1 MSKLILTLLILS
13 SLTQANLG
21 SFDKQ
26 GRFIYPDT
34 NKPYTGNLEVANNDW
49 GNDSVVSTDTTV
61 GLATGEYVKFSKDYV
76 DGVLHGVEKAFYRT
90 GKLKSVG
97 YFNKGLIDGTTTLY
111 YEDGSVQAQV
121 SFNNGAREGKAVS
134 FYPDG
139 AKQLEHFFIN
149 DKLNGVASQW
159 YDTGSLM
166 ITRDYSKGLLH
177 GEVITYYE
185 SGKVFEVTKFN
196 YGTPKS
202 KFIYHEDGSLADEQ
216 GFLSK
221 QVIDSIIS

>member
-1 MSKLILTLLILS
+1 MKYILLTLLLLS

-34 NKPYTGNLEVANNDW
+34 NKPYTGNLDVINNDW
-49 GNDSVVSTDTTV
+49 GVDAVEFN
-61 GLATGEYVKFSKDYV
+61 KDYV
-76 DGVLHGVEKAFYRT
+76 DGVLHGAEKVFYRS

-111 YEDGSVQAQV
+111 YEDGALQAQV
-121 SFNNGAREGKAVS
+121 RFNNGIREGRAVS
-134 FYPDG
+134 YYPDG
-139 AKQLEHFFIN
+139 TKQSEQLYVT
-149 DKLNGVASQW
+149 DKLYGLSRQW

-166 ITRDYSKGLLH
+166 ISRDYSQGLLH
-177 GEVITYYE
+177 GEVTTYYE

-196 YGTPKS
+196 YGTPKF
-202 KFIYHEDGSLADEQ
+202 KRTYNEDGSLAKEE
-216 GFLSK
+216 GFFDREK
-221 QVIDSIIS
+221 INKIIS

>member
-1 MSKLILTLLILS
+1 MNKLLLILLLLS
-13 SLTQANLG
+13 SIAQANLG
-21 SFDKQ
+21 TFKDGK
-26 GRFIYPDT
+26 FIYPDT
-34 NKPYTGNLEVANNDW
+34 NKPYTGNLDVINNDW
-49 GNDSVVSTDTTV
+49 GKDAVEFN
-61 GLATGEYVKFSKDYV
+61 KDYV
-76 DGVLHGVEKAFYRT
+76 DGVLHGAEKVFYRS
-90 GKLKSVG
+90 GRLKSVG

-121 SFNNGAREGKAVS
+121 SFNNGAKEGKAVS

-166 ITRDYSKGLLH
+166 ISRDYSKGLLH
-177 GEVITYYE
+177 GEVRIYYE

-196 YGTPKS
+196 YGTPKF
-202 KFIYHEDGSLADEQ
+202 KRTYNEDGSLAKEE
-216 GFLSK
+216 GFFDREIINK
-221 QVIDSIIS
+221 IIS

>member
-1 MSKLILTLLILS
+1 MSKLILIFLLLT
-13 SLTQANLG
+13 SLAQANLG

-26 GRFIYPDT
+26 GRFIYPET
-34 NKPYTGNLEVANNDW
+34 NKPYTGNLDVINNDW
-49 GNDSVVSTDTTV
+49 GKDAVEFN
-61 GLATGEYVKFSKDYV
+61 KDYV
-76 DGVLHGVEKAFYRT
+76 DGVLHGAEKVFYRS

-121 SFNNGAREGKAVS
+121 SFNNGAKEGKAVS

-166 ITRDYSKGLLH
+166 ISRDYSKGLLH
-177 GEVITYYE
+177 GEVTTYYE
-185 SGKVFEVTKFN
+185 SGRVFEVTKFN
-196 YGTPKS
+196 YGTPKF
-202 KFIYHEDGSLADEQ
+202 KRTYNEDGSLAKEE
-216 GFLSK
+216 GFFDRELINK
-221 QVIDSIIS
+221 IIS

>member
-1 MSKLILTLLILS
+1 MKYILLTFLLLT
-13 SLTQANLG
+13 SLAQANLG
-21 SFDKQ
+21 TYKN
-26 GRFIYPDT
+26 GKFIYPDT
-34 NKPYTGNLEVANNDW
+34 DKPYTGNLDVINNDW
-49 GNDSVVSTDTTV
+49 GKDAVEFN
-61 GLATGEYVKFSKDYV
+61 KDYV
-76 DGVLHGVEKAFYRT
+76 DGVLHGAEKVFYRS

-149 DKLNGVASQW
+149 DKLNGVARQW

-166 ITRDYSKGLLH
+166 ITRDYSQGLLH

-185 SGKVFEVTKFN
+185 SGKVFEITKFN

>member
-1 MSKLILTLLILS
+1 MKLTLLLITLTLT
-13 SLTQANLG
+13 SLAQADLG

-26 GRFIYPDT
+26 GRFIYPET
-34 NKPYTGNLEVANNDW
+34 NKPYTGNLDVINNDW
-49 GNDSVVSTDTTV
+49 GKDAVEFN
-61 GLATGEYVKFSKDYV
+61 KDYV
-76 DGVLHGVEKAFYRT
+76 DGVLHGAEKAFYRS

-149 DKLNGVASQW
+149 DKLNGVARQW

-166 ITRDYSKGLLH
+166 ITRDYSQGLLH

>member
-1 MSKLILTLLILS
+1 MKYILLTLLLFS
-13 SLTQANLG
+13 SLAQANLSTYKHG
-21 SFDKQ
+21 KL
-26 GRFIYPDT
+26 INPDT

-49 GNDSVVSTDTTV
+49 GNDGVVSTDTTV

-139 AKQLEHFFIN
+139 TKQLEHFFIN

-166 ITRDYSKGLLH
+166 ISRDYSQGLLH
-177 GEVITYYE
+177 GEVTTYYE
-185 SGKVFEVTKFN
+185 SGRVFEVTKFN
-196 YGTPKS
+196 YGTPKF
-202 KFIYHEDGSLADEQ
+202 KRTYNEDGSLAKEE
-216 GFLSK
+216 GFFDRK
-221 QVIDSIIS
+221 TINKIIS

>member
-1 MSKLILTLLILS
+1 MKLTLLLITLTLT
-13 SLTQANLG
+13 SLAQADLG

-34 NKPYTGNLEVANNDW
+34 NKPYTGNLDVINNDW
-49 GNDSVVSTDTTV
+49 GKDAVEFN
-61 GLATGEYVKFSKDYV
+61 KDYV
-76 DGVLHGVEKAFYRT
+76 DGVLHGAEKVFYRS

-121 SFNNGAREGKAVS
+121 RFNNGIREGRAVS
-134 FYPDG
+134 YYPDG
-139 AKQLEHFFIN
+139 TKQSEQFYVT
-149 DKLNGVASQW
+149 DKLYGLSRQW

-166 ITRDYSKGLLH
+166 ISRDYSKGLLH
-177 GEVITYYE
+177 GEVTTYYE

-196 YGTPKS
+196 YGTPKF
-202 KFIYHEDGSLADEQ
+202 KRTYNEDGSLAKEE
-216 GFLSK
+216 GFFDRET
-221 QVIDSIIS
+221 INNIIS

>member
-1 MSKLILTLLILS
+1 MKLTLLLITLTLT
-13 SLTQANLG
+13 SLAQADLG

-26 GRFIYPDT
+26 GRFIYPET
-34 NKPYTGNLEVANNDW
+34 NKPYTGNLDVINNDW
-49 GNDSVVSTDTTV
+49 GKDAVEFN
-61 GLATGEYVKFSKDYV
+61 KDYV
-76 DGVLHGVEKAFYRT
+76 DGVLHGAEKVFYRS
-90 GKLKSVG
+90 GRLKSVG

-121 SFNNGAREGKAVS
+121 SFNNGAKEGKAVS

-166 ITRDYSKGLLH
+166 ISRDYSKGLLH
-177 GEVITYYE
+177 GEVTTYYE
-185 SGKVFEVTKFN
+185 SGRVFEVTKFN
-196 YGTPKS
+196 YGTPKF
-202 KFIYHEDGSLADEQ
+202 KRTYNEDGSLAKEE
-216 GFLSK
+216 GFFDRK
-221 QVIDSIIS
+221 TINKIIS